1 MQKWQEITGNLYR
14 QIKPTGGKIYSRYSN
29 SLHKRN
35 IIDEAW
41 VEFEMN
47 EFKYIDPFYGEQNS
61 TSNFRMNF
69 SLSDFLADL
78 FLESVLQIENYTFIG
93 DKEDSFGS
101 FSNSLDFTIPKMNFG
116 KLQDDK
122 SIECDMTYSLTNSES
137 YPFMNG
143 TIKEHIQLSGQIR
156 TKLIFKDLLITIH
169 KNSDLNDVLANI
181 SPKYYDTKNIYEA
194 KDLNSS
200 KADYFSFYIP
210 YLK

>member
-29 SLHKRN
+29 SLNKRN

-78 FLESVLQIENYTFIG
+78 FLF
-93 DKEDSFGS
+93 SFC
-101 FSNSLDFTIPKMNFG
+101 P
-116 KLQDDK
+116 
-122 SIECDMTYSLTNSES
+122 
-137 YPFMNG
+137 
-143 TIKEHIQLSGQIR
+143 LSG
-156 TKLIFKDLLITIH
+156 
-169 KNSDLNDVLANI
+169 
-181 SPKYYDTKNIYEA
+181 
-194 KDLNSS
+194 
-200 KADYFSFYIP
+200 
-210 YLK
+210 